1 VLTVG
6 NKLPPFRLT
15 AAVGLEKNA
24 AVDIKLNLGAVLT
37 GGALTP
43 EQRWGT
49 ALAAAVATR
58 DAELREAIL
67 IEARRA
73 VSEAV
78 IDDAMAA
85 AVLMG
90 MNNVY
95 YRFRHMIGKPSYSER
110 PARLRMNR
118 LVRPAASKLDFELF
132 SLAVSSIAGCETCI
146 RAHEK
151 AVLDG
156 GLTEEHVHDAVRIAA
171 VIQAAAVALELSR
184 PVVARSAAD
193 PPAQLAAS
201 S

>member
-1 VLTVG
+1 VAALERIRAS
-6 NKLPPFRLT
+6 LPAF
-15 AAVGLEKNA
+15 
-24 AVDIKLNLGAVLT
+24 AVDTKLNLAAVL
-37 GGALTP
+37 GDGALGP
-43 EQRWGT
+43 AQRWGV
-49 ALAAAVATR
+49 ALAAAAAARNAPLR
-58 DAELREAIL
+58 DAIAA
-67 IEARRA
+67 EARRE

-78 IDDAMAA
+78 IEDALAA

-95 YRFRHMIGKPSYSER
+95 YRFRHMVGKPSYSER

-118 LVRPAASKLDFELF
+118 LVKPAASKLDFELF

-156 GLTEEHVHDAVRIAA
+156 GMSEEHVHDAVRIAA
-171 VIQAAAVALELSR
+171 VIKAAAVALELTE
-184 PVVARSAAD
+184 
-193 PPAQLAAS
+193 PAELATGEEPLRGQGS